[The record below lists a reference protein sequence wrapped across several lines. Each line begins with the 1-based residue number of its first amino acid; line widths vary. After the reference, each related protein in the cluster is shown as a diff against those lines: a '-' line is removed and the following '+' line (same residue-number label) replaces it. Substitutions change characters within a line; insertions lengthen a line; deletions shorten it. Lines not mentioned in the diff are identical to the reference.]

1 MWRTQI
7 LLHGWGPR
15 TRISTLFAD
24 GRNQKLRKISVCVIG
39 YQTPIGWSKMR
50 LSSFRQAELQCV
62 WIWVTFYGNDDLI
75 SNPVSWNIETNVSFV
90 FSS

>member
-1 MWRTQI
+1 MAHSNPVTRVGTQNKDFNTV
-7 LLHGWGPR
+7 G
-15 TRISTLFAD
+15 
-24 GRNQKLRKISVCVIG
+24 KISVCGIG
-39 YQTPIGWSKMR
+39 YQTPISWSKMR

-75 SNPVSWNIETNVSFV
+75 SNPVSWNIEINVSFV